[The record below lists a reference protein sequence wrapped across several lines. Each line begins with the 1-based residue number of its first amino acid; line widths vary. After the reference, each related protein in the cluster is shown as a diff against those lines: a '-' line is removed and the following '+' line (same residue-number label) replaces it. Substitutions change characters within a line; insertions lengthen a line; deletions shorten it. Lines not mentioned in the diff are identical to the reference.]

1 MEYNPPVNERL
12 TKELINIISN
22 DEKWTKEIQTLAQ
35 EELCRRNLTR
45 QAIKQE
51 KQKKINMLDKFQ
63 VRKTEQFGKNRT
75 KSYTLLETIV
85 IVIFFPFSF
94 FIHINPLTE
103 FWKLDAG
110 NYKKKSWQRIVL
122 IVISLFIWFQLLRL
136 FI

>member
-1 MEYNPPVNERL
+1 MEYNPPVNERR
-12 TKELINIISN
+12 TKELLNIISN

-45 QAIKQE
+45 HAIEQE

-75 KSYTLLETIV
+75 ESYTLLETIV

-122 IVISLFIWFQLLRL
+122 IVISLFIWFQLFRL